1 MVFGLHMIRKLITLI
16 VLVGLV
22 YMGYR
27 IVDPIGA
34 QALLVRVQSWFA
46 DDAEPVLVQEDP
58 VQIAVST

>member
-1 MVFGLHMIRKLITLI
+1 
-16 VLVGLV
+16 
-22 YMGYR
+22 MGYR